1 MEQNK
6 KTDGQ
11 LEEKIKPLGGQYRK
25 SIFRKIKQRS
35 WKGRKSQRT
44 NSRKFPRP
52 NEMRFQM
59 RKGHQAPST
68 KNF

>member
-25 SIFRKIKQRS
+25 CNIQKDKTEIMERKKIS
-35 WKGRKSQRT
+35 
-44 NSRKFPRP
+44 
-52 NEMRFQM
+52 
-59 RKGHQAPST
+59 
-68 KNF
+68 KN